1 MQTTPSFRWLSVVTS
16 CVIAVPAISHG
27 ADGWGAIRS
36 MPAGYLNE
44 RDIALMQDA
53 VVGVL
58 EDEKE
63 KTTRDW
69 SNSESGHSG
78 KVTSTRAFQSAE
90 GRPCKKVQIDN
101 AAGGYKSSMRYDI
114 CLSPDGNWRDADS
127 GVPFGKAT
135 QREAAP

>member
-1 MQTTPSFRWLSVVTS
+1 MGTLSLRWLSVVTS
-16 CVIAVPAISHG
+16 CVIALPAISSA

-44 RDIALMQDA
+44 RDVALMQEA

-69 SNSESGHSG
+69 SNTESGHSG
-78 KVTSTRAFQSAE
+78 KVTSTRSFQSPE

-101 AAGGYKSSMRYDI
+101 A
-114 CLSPDGNWRDADS
+114 
-127 GVPFGKAT
+127 
-135 QREAAP
+135 

>member
-1 MQTTPSFRWLSVVTS
+1 MTTLSMRWLCLATS
-16 CVIAVPAISHG
+16 CVIAVPAISSA
-27 ADGWGAIRS
+27 ADGWGTMRS
-36 MPAGYLNE
+36 MPAGYLDE

-63 KTTRDW
+63 KATRDW
-69 SNSESGHSG
+69 SNSQSGHSG
-78 KVTSTRAFQSAE
+78 KVTSTRAFQSSE

-101 AAGGYKSSMRYDI
+101 SAGGYKSSMRYDI
-114 CLSPDGNWRDADS
+114 CLYPDGNWRDAES
-127 GVPFGKAT
+127 GVPFGKST

>member
-1 MQTTPSFRWLSVVTS
+1 
-16 CVIAVPAISHG
+16 
-27 ADGWGAIRS
+27 

-58 EDEKE
+58 EDETE
-63 KTTRDW
+63 KTARDW

-78 KVTSTRAFQSAE
+78 KVTSMRAFQSE
-90 GRPCKKVQIDN
+90 GRPCKKVQIEN
-101 AAGGYKSSMRYDI
+101 SAGGYKSSMRYDI
-114 CLSPDGNWRDADS
+114 CLYPDGNWRDAES

-135 QREAAP
+135 QPEATP